1 MFAITPKNFWLW
13 FGGIWFAVGMPFLV
27 IGLYL
32 GFQHITVTKRLDAEG
47 KTAEGMVLTKARKT
61 SSSSSGRSS
70 TPTYEVTFRLL
81 TPGGTVLGKAD
92 VSGDTWDSL
101 IEREPVRVTYLP
113 DAPQHYRIEG
123 QSGGWILPLIFT
135 VMGSIFGG
143 LGGFI
148 LLRARNLMQIKR
160 RLQRDG
166 VTTTATVSDV
176 RAANMRINGIQQLA
190 IHYEYRDERGRS
202 HSGKEMFPPE
212 EAARW
217 KEGDR
222 VTIRYDRRKPDHNIW
237 VGTV

>member
-47 KTAEGMVLTKARKT
+47 KTAEGIVLTKARKT

-70 TPTYEVTFRLL
+70 TPTYEVTFRFL

-222 VTIRYDRRKPDHNIW
+222 VTIRYDRRNPGNSIW
-237 VGTV
+237 VGTA

>member
-1 MFAITPKNFWLW
+1 MITPKNFWLW

-160 RLQRDG
+160 RLQREG

-222 VTIRYDRRKPDHNIW
+222 VTIRYDRRNPGNSIW
-237 VGTV
+237 VGTA

>member
-1 MFAITPKNFWLW
+1 MITPKNFWLW

-32 GFQHITVTKRLDAEG
+32 GIQHSTATTQLDAEG
-47 KTAEGMVLTKARKT
+47 KTVEGMVLTKARKA

-70 TPTYEVTFRLL
+70 TPTYEVTFRFL
-81 TPGGTVLGKAD
+81 TPGGVITGKAD
-92 VSGDTWDSL
+92 VSRDAWDSL
-101 IEREPVRVTYLP
+101 SEREAIQVTYLP
-113 DAPQHYRIEG
+113 DRPQRYRVEG
-123 QSGGWILPLIFT
+123 QTSGWWLPGIFT
-135 VMGSIFGG
+135 ILGGIFGG

-148 LLRARNLMQIKR
+148 LLRARNLTQIRR
-160 RLQRDG
+160 RLQREG
-166 VTTTATVSDV
+166 VTATATVSDV

-222 VTIRYDRRKPDHNIW
+222 VTIRYDRRNPGNSIW
-237 VGTV
+237 VGTA

>member
-32 GFQHITVTKRLDAEG
+32 GIQHSTVTKRLDAEG

-160 RLQRDG
+160 RLQREG
-166 VTTTATVSDV
+166 VTATATVSDV

-202 HSGKEMFPPE
+202 HAGKETFPPE

-222 VTIRYDRRKPDHNIW
+222 VTIRYDRRNPGNSIW
-237 VGTV
+237 VGTA